1 MSRRRRRRE
10 YDTDEFM
17 KFARRI
23 IRRAGERVADGDTA
37 DLALLVEVR
46 KELEEIEAR
55 AVAAMRER
63 YGFSWTE
70 IGRDTGK
77 TRQAAEQYYN
87 KRIKALAS

>member
-1 MSRRRRRRE
+1 MSRRRRRQ

-55 AVAAMRER
+55 TVAAMRAR
-63 YGFSWTE
+63 YGFSWAE
-70 IGRDTGK
+70 IGRDIGV
-77 TRQAAEQYYN
+77 TRQAAEQRYN
-87 KRIKALAS
+87 RRIKALAS